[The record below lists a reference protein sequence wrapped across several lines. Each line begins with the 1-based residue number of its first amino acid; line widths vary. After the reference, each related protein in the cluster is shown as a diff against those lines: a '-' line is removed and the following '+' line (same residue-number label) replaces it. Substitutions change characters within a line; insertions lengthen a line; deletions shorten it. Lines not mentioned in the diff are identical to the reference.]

1 MRIFRKVILS
11 VLFFLSAMALSFA
24 QIFEPVKWSYE
35 TRQTGENEY
44 ELVFK
49 ATIEDGWHLYSQFIK
64 DGGPIKTS
72 FNFDTINAIELLG
85 KVEERGELEQDYDP
99 NFEMELKWFS
109 HEVEFVQKVKL
120 KTEGA
125 VAKGWLEFMTCDDQR
140 CLPPESIDYEFVL
153 GTPPES
159 SEEEESE
166 EEEADKETF
175 QTEDKDGNGE
185 DESDE
190 DSMSFWGVFIAGFL
204 GGFIALLTPC
214 VFPMIPLT
222 VSFFTKQSDTKA
234 KGIFNAIAY
243 GISIIVIYVVLGFA
257 VTKIL
262 GPDALNAMASN
273 AVFNLLFFFV
283 FIIFA
288 ISFFGAFEITVP
300 ASWTNKSDQ
309 FSEKGGLIGI
319 FFMAFTLALV
329 SFSCTGPIIGTLLVE
344 AAVGGNVIGPVV
356 GMLGFSIALA
366 LPFGLFAAFP
376 GWLNSLPKSGGWLNS
391 VKVVLG
397 FLELALCLKFL
408 SNVDLAYHWG
418 VLTREIFIALWII
431 IFTLMGFYLLG
442 KLKFVHD
449 SDTAYISI
457 PRLFMAILTF
467 SFVVYLVPGMWG
479 APLKIISGFPP
490 PAFYTEGWSIGGG
503 SASAD
508 KSDDPIGVDRSHCPH
523 NLPCFHDYDLALE
536 HAKASNL
543 PLMIDFTGW
552 SCVNCRKMED
562 KVWIDPRVLSRLEND
577 FVLVSLYVDDK
588 TSLPE
593 SEVYRSETTGKMVKT
608 LGNKWSDLQTRR
620 FGTNSQPLYVL
631 LDHDEELLVKSSAY
645 DPDIEKY
652 IRFLDSGKEEF
663 AKRSADNDNGGSLF
677 H

>member
-1 MRIFRKVILS
+1 MRKFRKVFLS
-11 VLFFLSAMALSFA
+11 VLLFLSVVSLSFA

-35 TRQTGENEY
+35 TRQTNQNEF

-49 ATIEDGWHLYSQFIK
+49 ATIDDGWHLYSQFIK

-72 FNFDTINAIELLG
+72 FNFDTINAIDLLG

-120 KTEGA
+120 NTEGA

-140 CLPPESIDYEFVL
+140 CLPPESIDFEFVL
-153 GTPPES
+153 GNPSETTVEPEKEGVDKEPS
-159 SEEEESE
+159 PVEKKDNNSEES
-166 EEEADKETF
+166 D
-175 QTEDKDGNGE
+175 DGI
-185 DESDE
+185 
-190 DSMSFWGVFIAGFL
+190 MSFWGVFIAGFL
-204 GGFIALLTPC
+204 GGFLALLTPC

-273 AVFNLLFFFV
+273 AIFNLLFFFV
-283 FIIFA
+283 FIVFA
-288 ISFFGAFEITVP
+288 ISFFGAFEITLP
-300 ASWTNKSDQ
+300 SSWTNKTDQ

-418 VLTREIFIALWII
+418 ILTRELFIALWII

-442 KLKFVHD
+442 KLKFAHD
-449 SDTAYISI
+449 SDTPYVSI

-490 PAFYTEGWSIGGG
+490 PAFYTEGWSIGGAG
-503 SASAD
+503 ISAD
-508 KSDDPIGVDRSHCPH
+508 ESGDPVGVDRSHCPH

-543 PLMIDFTGW
+543 PLMVDFTGW

-562 KVWIDPRVLSRLEND
+562 KVWIDPRVLTRLEND
-577 FVLVSLYVDDK
+577 FVTMFRDAAIRAASGK
-588 TSLPE
+588 TSID
-593 SEVYRSETTGKMVKT
+593 EVYRV
-608 LGNKWSDLQTRR
+608 
-620 FGTNSQPLYVL
+620 
-631 LDHDEELLVKSSAY
+631 
-645 DPDIEKY
+645 
-652 IRFLDSGKEEF
+652 
-663 AKRSADNDNGGSLF
+663 AKG
-677 H
+677 